1 MPKRI
6 QKDQSESSA
15 RKRVSRSSQAV
26 QDPAPDAHVQPPR
39 TPTPSQD
46 PNPDIFVRPPPGTD
60 SCLWKVNAVPDPFP
74 KGGKMDFHRPMDQYM
89 NMKASKFEPIGWGPE
104 DVQIRNA
111 IYYLIGT
118 REETWKKKGRV
129 NRNDFNDV
137 SRRLYWRTEKL
148 ISGKSCLEV
157 WIQGRKQLR
166 EMLRT
171 SIEELKLDSIGT
183 ESHLMET
190 LPSYPYLKFAREL
203 FHEYEIELRVKFLG
217 DAADADEELIKK
229 VEEEDYI
236 RFEDEEESSDANP
249 TVQQEDP
256 DDHQQEDPDAR
267 MEEEDPEE
275 GRDTSDLPGDASPAH
290 SAPPAL
296 SSPGPDRQEDGGD
309 DVPEQEFDFQADD
322 DFGRI
327 EEDYHERVDKDPEE
341 TMETSDLAGLASPA
355 HSRPPASST
364 PGPDHQEDVGDD
376 VPDQD
381 FETNEEEDTARI
393 DKDPEE
399 EMNTSDQPA
408 PQQIDGT
415 EFENQQDDVLS
426 FAPPASSSPDHQ
438 EDGGDNIQDIP
449 GQEFEYNPDY
459 DSERPEEQDT
469 TQIEKDPEEI
479 METSDRPAHA
489 SSTDQQINE
498 VQLDLLQ
505 ADVLSSAK
513 HASSSPAHQENEKDE
528 DNAPFVYNEDEYVFE
543 VGFREPSTSSRPA
556 GTSRS
561 HGPRHDHREDD
572 DFDFGTN
579 YNVPSTSSRPPGTSR
594 AHGDSFF
601 GSMDKVPQPPCSST
615 RSQTPYH
622 QEGTLRDSEEGEKEK
637 DDAQDPED
645 SHEED
650 RARANFVTLRF
661 RRFLKTHPEL
671 VDDQMFNE
679 IYAMALTGSTVFGDM
694 KKRFAA
700 SAQTGRHIEMYG
712 RMNQNQLRSVPG
724 FVKDPI
730 QREGPRNVPRKTL
743 KEYQEKLEET
753 RKKRKNTK
761 EELLDTNHR
770 TTLFDCIYRTSDV
783 WRTRRTPAPASDW
796 EKVGVKLYARTGQA
810 YSVKRMRKTWQD
822 AKRNMFLALEKKKK
836 ESKPA
841 EQIEEEMWECYSH
854 LLWYRIY
861 KEEEDELSGQ
871 KEAEEVEDATQEP
884 KDWVK
889 ELEIADKLE
898 FEAFLREDM
907 EPEDLPHFPMIPD
920 NTRFKNEELQTAQ
933 TMDYPK
939 EFDENDRMLRDV
951 ILQPLLSCQEQ
962 EGKALIQ
969 KAFLFYLGAIGKGLN
984 GPPSF
989 RFDQLRKNVIN

>member
-1 MPKRI
+1 MPKRT

-15 RKRVSRSSQAV
+15 SKRLSRSSNAV

-39 TPTPSQD
+39 TPTPAQD
-46 PNPDIFVRPPPGTD
+46 PDPDARFVRPSPGTD
-60 SCLWKVNAVPDPFP
+60 FCLWKVNAVPDPFP
-74 KGGKMDFHRPMDQYM
+74 KGGKIHFHRPMDQFL

-137 SRRLYWRTEKL
+137 SRLLYWRTEKL

-217 DAADADEELIKK
+217 DASDADEELIKK
-229 VEEEDYI
+229 VEEEDDI

-275 GRDTSDLPGDASPAH
+275 GRDTSDLPGDASPTN
-290 SAPPAL
+290 SAPPTS
-296 SSPGPDRQEDGGD
+296 SSPGPDHQEDGGD
-309 DVPEQEFDFQADD
+309 DVPGQEF
-322 DFGRI
+322 
-327 EEDYHERVDKDPEE
+327 EYNPDYNSERSK
-341 TMETSDLAGLASPA
+341 
-355 HSRPPASST
+355 
-364 PGPDHQEDVGDD
+364 
-376 VPDQD
+376 DQD
-381 FETNEEEDTARI
+381 TTRI
-393 DKDPEE
+393 DKGPEDAME
-399 EMNTSDQPA
+399 TSDQPA
-408 PQQIDGT
+408 PQQFDDV

-489 SSTDQQINE
+489 SP
-498 VQLDLLQ
+498 
-505 ADVLSSAK
+505 AD
-513 HASSSPAHQENEKDE
+513 
-528 DNAPFVYNEDEYVFE
+528 
-543 VGFREPSTSSRPA
+543 
-556 GTSRS
+556 
-561 HGPRHDHREDD
+561 PRQDHREDD
-572 DFDFGTN
+572 DFDFEMDHD
-579 YNVPSTSSRPPGTSR
+579 VPSTSSRPAGTSR

-615 RSQTPYH
+615 RAQTPH
-622 QEGTLRDSEEGEKEK
+622 HHEGTSRDSEEREKEK

-650 RARANFVTLRF
+650 LARANFITLRF

-679 IYAMALTGSTVFGDM
+679 IYAMALTGSTVSGDM

-730 QREGPRNVPRKTL
+730 QREDPRNVPRKTL

-753 RKKRKNTK
+753 RKERKNTK
-761 EELLDTNHR
+761 EEFLDTSHR
-770 TTLFDCIYRTSDV
+770 TILFECIYRTSDV

-810 YSVKRMRKTWQD
+810 YSVNRMRKTWRD

-836 ESKPA
+836 ENKPA

-871 KEAEEVEDATQEP
+871 QEAEEVEEASQEP

-898 FEAFLREDM
+898 FEAFLRGDM

-933 TMDYPK
+933 TMEYPK